1 MSNTTNNVPVVS
13 VRLNRGRLN
22 QAKMA
27 AAAAGLSL
35 GELLRAGLGLALAK
49 LETGSLPADEG

>member
-22 QAKMA
+22 QAKTA

-49 LETGSLPADEG
+49 LETGSLPTDEG